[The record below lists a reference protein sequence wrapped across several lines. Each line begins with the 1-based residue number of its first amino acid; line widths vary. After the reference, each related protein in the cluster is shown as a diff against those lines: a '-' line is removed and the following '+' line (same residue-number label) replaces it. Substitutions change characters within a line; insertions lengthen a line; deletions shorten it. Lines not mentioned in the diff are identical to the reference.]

1 MRALCGARWRLWPDA
16 SSERVHWQTVNRDV
30 HQRLHLTY
38 THFGDPALLFCGALR
53 RVQGGAAKLLILKG
67 LILIKK
73 RATHLRSSFYKD
85 LPRIFNGHPQTY
97 PQVLLMSGFS
107 SSSA

>member
-1 MRALCGARWRLWPDA
+1 MGVLIGQPRGHHK
-16 SSERVHWQTVNRDV
+16 S
-30 HQRLHLTY
+30 
-38 THFGDPALLFCGALR
+38 
-53 RVQGGAAKLLILKG
+53 LILKA
-67 LILIKK
+67 LSLIKK

-85 LPRIFNGHPQTY
+85 LPRISDIDPQTY